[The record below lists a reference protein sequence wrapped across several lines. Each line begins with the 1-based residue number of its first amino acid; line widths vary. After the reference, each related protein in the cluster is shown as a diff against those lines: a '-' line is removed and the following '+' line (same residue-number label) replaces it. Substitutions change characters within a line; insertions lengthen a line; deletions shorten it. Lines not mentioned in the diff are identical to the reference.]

1 MKTFRFLL
9 FLLIIGMCRHA
20 LAADP
25 PVIAALRARL
35 PGLRQQIPALTKAA
49 EAAAAQQLAHP
60 EIVIRYAYSKPGQQA
75 FTDEFIARSGSLANW
90 QTWPAKQAAPTPDL
104 FICAVRS
111 WEEDATEVRA
121 LLAESQTRGYTV
133 ILIGPAQG
141 KPGDL
146 PPHAVFFDNGAP
158 DGSAK
163 ETGINQ
169 MANITLGWMWQCE
182 FAAALSRQGKRPGI
196 LISVMLPGAREA
208 NAAITPRNSL
218 FPCDTPAPA
227 GVLADA
233 YLARIDWL
241 LGNVAGKH
249 VQDQIARAADLVTVH
264 LNGGKRVVLGCM
276 GHCTPMELGHAVKS
290 PFTVMSVLREKEVRE
305 KLQPDD
311 LVVFFSYVGLSIPGY
326 DYTTWFKEA
335 DRRVIASFTP
345 DEANPDNNAP
355 FAVARIDQSWK
366 IGDAEVTIPFPPGK
380 MAPMSVINQLLLFRL
395 LDDAVA
401 ERVAKAEKP

>member
-1 MKTFRFLL
+1 MKFSLRMMTLL
-9 FLLIIGMCRHA
+9 LALGFAVGS

-25 PVIAALRARL
+25 PVIAAFRARL
-35 PGLRQQIPALTKAA
+35 PGLRGQIPALTKAA

-60 EIVIRYAYSKPGQQA
+60 EMVIRYAYSKPGQQA
-75 FTDEFIARSGSLANW
+75 LADEFIARAGSLANW

-104 FICAVRS
+104 FICAARS
-111 WEEDATEVRA
+111 WEEDAAEVRA

-133 ILIGPAQG
+133 ILLGSAQG
-141 KPGDL
+141 KPDDL
-146 PPHAVFFDNGAP
+146 PPHAFFFDNGAP
-158 DGSAK
+158 DGTAK
-163 ETGINQ
+163 ETGVNQ

-208 NAAITPRNSL
+208 NAAIQPKTSL
-218 FPCDTPAPA
+218 YPCETPAPA

-241 LGNVAGKH
+241 LRDVAGPR
-249 VQDQIARAADLVTVH
+249 VQGQIAHAADLVTAH
-264 LNGGKRVVLGCM
+264 LNAGKRVVLGCM
-276 GHCTPMELGHAVKS
+276 LHCVPNELGHAVKS

-311 LVVFFSYVGLSIPGY
+311 LVVFFSYVGLSLPSY
-326 DYTTWFKEA
+326 DYTTWFKETN
-335 DRRVIASFTP
+335 RRIIASFTP
-345 DEANPDNNAP
+345 DEANPANNAD
-355 FAVARIDQSWK
+355 FAVARLDQSWK
-366 IGDAEVTIPFPPGK
+366 IGDAEVAIPFPTGR
-380 MAPMSVINQLLLFRL
+380 MAPMSVVNQLLLFRL

-401 ERVAKAEKP
+401 ERVARQ